1 MALFRCN
8 QSGNVVEF
16 RQDYDIVE
24 MRRHPEYTE
33 VDTSAVVEVER
44 NDGTRQTLTLKK
56 PMGRP
61 RKEQLL

>member
-8 QSGNVVEF
+8 KSGNTVEF
-16 RQDYDIVE
+16 RYDFDIAE

-33 VDTSAVVEVER
+33 VITSSVIVIDSA
-44 NDGTRQTLTLKK
+44 DGTRQTITLKK

>member
-8 QSGNVVEF
+8 RSGNTVEF
-16 RQDYDIVE
+16 KYDFDIVE

-33 VDTSAVVEVER
+33 VITSSVIVIDSA
-44 NDGTRQTLTLKK
+44 DGTRQTITLKR

-61 RKEQLL
+61 RKEQLV

>member
-16 RQDYDIVE
+16 RDDYDIKT
-24 MRRHPEYTE
+24 MKNHPEYTE

-61 RKEQLL
+61 RKDQLL

>member
-16 RQDYDIVE
+16 RQDYDILE
-24 MRRHPEYTE
+24 MRKHPEYTE
-33 VDTSAVVEVER
+33 VDTSAVVEVAKV
-44 NDGTRQTLTLKK
+44 DGTRQTLTLKK

-61 RKEQLL
+61 RKEQL

>member
-8 QSGNVVEF
+8 QSGTVVEF
-16 RQDYDIVE
+16 RDDYDIKT
-24 MRRHPEYTE
+24 MKTNPEYTE
-33 VDTSAVVEVER
+33 VDSAAIEVVKVDE
-44 NDGTRQTLTLKK
+44 TKQTLTLKK

>member
-1 MALFRCN
+1 MALFKCTR
-8 QSGNVVEF
+8 SGSVVEF
-16 RQDYDIVE
+16 RNDYDIVE

-33 VDTSAVVEVER
+33 VDTSAVVEVEKV
-44 NDGTRQTLTLKK
+44 DGTRQTLTLKK

>member
-1 MALFRCN
+1 MALFKCTR
-8 QSGNVVEF
+8 SGNVVEF
-16 RQDYDIVE
+16 RYDFDIIE

-33 VDTSAVVEVER
+33 VDTSAVVEIEKV
-44 NDGTRQTLTLKK
+44 DGTRQTLTLKK

>member
-1 MALFRCN
+1 MALFRCTR
-8 QSGNVVEF
+8 SGNVVEF
-16 RQDYDIVE
+16 RNDYDIVE

-33 VDTSAVVEVER
+33 VDTSAVVEVEKA
-44 NDGTRQTLTLKK
+44 DGTRQTLTLKK

>member
-16 RQDYDIVE
+16 RQDYDILE
-24 MRRHPEYTE
+24 MRKHPEYTE
-33 VDTSAVVEVER
+33 VDTSAVVEIAKV
-44 NDGTRQTLTLKK
+44 DGTRQTLTLKK

-61 RKEQLL
+61 RKEQL

>member
-16 RQDYDIVE
+16 RQDYDILE

-33 VDTSAVVEVER
+33 VDTSAVVEVAKV
-44 NDGTRQTLTLKK
+44 DGTRQTLTLKK

>member
-8 QSGNVVEF
+8 KSGNTVEF
-16 RQDYDIVE
+16 KYDFDIVE

-33 VDTSAVVEVER
+33 VDISAVVEVAKADE
-44 NDGTRQTLTLKK
+44 TKQTLTLKK

-61 RKEQLL
+61 RKELLV

>member
-1 MALFRCN
+1 MALFKCTR
-8 QSGNVVEF
+8 SGNVVEF
-16 RQDYDIVE
+16 RNEYDIIE

-33 VDTSAVVEVER
+33 VNTSAQIEVQKD
-44 NDGTRQTLTLKK
+44 DGTRQTLTLKK

>member
-1 MALFRCN
+1 MALFRCTR
-8 QSGNVVEF
+8 SGNVVEF
-16 RQDYDIVE
+16 RNDYDIIE

-33 VDTSAVVEVER
+33 VDTSAVVEVDKV
-44 NDGTRQTLTLKK
+44 DGTRQTLTLKK

>member
-16 RQDYDIVE
+16 RDDYDIKT
-24 MRRHPEYTE
+24 MKTHPEYTE

-61 RKEQLL
+61 RKEQL

>member
-1 MALFRCN
+1 MALFKCTR
-8 QSGNVVEF
+8 SGNVVEF
-16 RQDYDIVE
+16 RNDYDIIE

-33 VDTSAVVEVER
+33 VDTSAVIEVEKV
-44 NDGTRQTLTLKK
+44 DGTRQTLTLKK

>member
-16 RQDYDIVE
+16 RQDFDIAE

-33 VDTSAVVEVER
+33 VDTSAVIEVEKV
-44 NDGTRQTLTLKK
+44 DGTRQTLTLKK

>member
-8 QSGNVVEF
+8 QSGTVVEF
-16 RQDYDIVE
+16 RDDYDIKT
-24 MRRHPEYTE
+24 MKNHPEYTE

>member
-8 QSGNVVEF
+8 QSGNGVEF
-16 RQDYDIVE
+16 RDDYDIKT
-24 MRRHPEYTE
+24 MKNHPEYTE

-61 RKEQLL
+61 RKEQL

>member
-8 QSGNVVEF
+8 QSGTVVEF
-16 RQDYDIVE
+16 RDDYDIKT
-24 MRRHPEYTE
+24 MKNHPEYTE
-33 VDTSAVVEVER
+33 VDTSAAIEVVKVDE
-44 NDGTRQTLTLKK
+44 TKQTLTLKK

>member
-8 QSGNVVEF
+8 KSGNTVEF
-16 RQDYDIVE
+16 KYDFDIVE

-33 VDTSAVVEVER
+33 VDTSAVVEVATADE
-44 NDGTRQTLTLKK
+44 TKQTLTLKK

-61 RKEQLL
+61 RKELLV